1 MLSTPPTLLERL
13 RRSDDPEAWGR
24 FVDLYSPLLFEWARR
39 NGVPESDAADLV
51 QSVLVLLI
59 RQIPKQEQQS
69 GGNFRGWLFTVLRN
83 CWRDLCRARAR
94 QPVIAHGVSP
104 DDQPGSDPIAELT
117 EEEYRACLIRRTL
130 RIIQT
135 DFPQHTWRAFWMHVV
150 EGKAAAEVAAEVKS
164 TANAVYLA
172 RGRILKRLRE
182 ELAGFLE

>member
-13 RRSDDPEAWGR
+13 RRSDDPDAWDR

-59 RQIPKQEQQS
+59 KQIPKHEQRR
-69 GGNFRGWLFTVLRN
+69 GGSFRGWLFTVLRN
-83 CWRDLCRARAR
+83 CWRDQCRVRAR
-94 QPVIAHGVSP
+94 QPVIAQGISP
-104 DDQPGSDPIAELT
+104 DDQAGSDPIAELT
-117 EEEYRACLIRRTL
+117 EDEYRAYLIRRTL
-130 RIIQT
+130 RVIQA
-135 DFPQHTWRAFWMHVV
+135 DFPEHTWRAFWLHAV
-150 EGKAAAEVAAEVKS
+150 EGKPATEVAAVVKT

-182 ELAGFLE
+182 ELAGFLD